1 MRPITIQLAWLTG
14 PGRAKGPLGRGGAT
28 ALQPSELGPHA
39 PGTVT
44 SRPAR
49 SPCLS
54 LRKHRCSQE
63 APTGRR
69 VEAGNCRCPSPPE
82 AQHHTPPRP
91 PLLRQGN
98 PGGQT
103 VLAQGHIKVLPVPAQ
118 GHPCQDRSEEVV
130 GGDAGRGQELPAPA
144 WARQHTGRNVPSSAW
159 PAQRVPPSAPRQ
171 G

>member
-14 PGRAKGPLGRGGAT
+14 PGWAKGPPGRGAAT
-28 ALQPSELGPHA
+28 ALQPSELGPPCPRHCDQ
-39 PGTVT
+39 
-44 SRPAR
+44 SAR

-63 APTGRR
+63 APIGRK
-69 VEAGNCRCPSPPE
+69 VEAGNFGCPSPSE
-82 AQHHTPPRP
+82 AQHPPA

-103 VLAQGHIKVLPVPAQ
+103 ILAQGHIKALPVPAQ
-118 GHPCQDRSEEVV
+118 GHPCQDSSEEVV
-130 GGDAGRGQELPAPA
+130 GGGDVGRGQELPAPA

-159 PAQRVPPSAPRQ
+159 PAQRVPPSTPRQ